1 MLGAVPICA
10 TQDGVRPSGAPY
22 EISSGYAG
30 GVLKACKELGLWSDA
45 LEAQLSTDARALAL
59 SPWSR
64 SWWPGPLTE
73 EIARVIVNAHGPAKL
88 EEVGLLTTR
97 TSVGPIITPLVSV
110 IGAIF
115 GLTPHSLFERISD
128 LASTSARGIAL
139 EWRASTPTGGALRI
153 SYPPGCGEVIA
164 GPLWRGACRFVFEL
178 SRVQGHIVSTE
189 LQGSV
194 WTISLRW
201 EPASGR

>member
-1 MLGAVPICA
+1 M
-10 TQDGVRPSGAPY
+10 RPSGAPY

-30 GVLKACKELGLWSDA
+30 GVVKACKELGLWSEA
-45 LEAQLSTDARALAL
+45 LERQLSDDARGLAS

-73 EIARVIVNAHGPAKL
+73 EVARVIFNAHGPLKL

-97 TSVGPIITPLVSV
+97 KSVGPIITPLVSV

-115 GLTPHSLFERISD
+115 GLSPHTLFERITD
-128 LASTSARGIAL
+128 LASTSARGLAL
-139 EWRASTPTGGALRI
+139 EWRASTPTSGALRV
-153 SYPPGCGEVIA
+153 SYPAGCGEVIA

-178 SRVQGHIVSTE
+178 SRVQGQIVATE
-189 LQGSV
+189 LQGSA
-194 WTISLRW
+194 WTFSLRW
-201 EPASGR
+201 APASGK